1 MLIVVIAIVVLVGAV
16 MLFVMSRGRGQAA
29 EAVAVRAGSSSAFD
43 DEGEARLIERDPEIT
58 WPTLVAPESKTL
70 DDEARLRLIND
81 LALVRA
87 PWCLPILRKAC
98 EQEREPAMRQAA
110 HDAVTACESSAASA
124 H

>member
-1 MLIVVIAIVVLVGAV
+1 MLIVTIAIVLVVGAV
-16 MLFVMSRGRGQAA
+16 IVYVMSRGRESGD
-29 EAVAVRAGSSSAFD
+29 AVAVAAAARSAYD

-58 WPTLVAPESKTL
+58 WPTLFAPESKNL

-87 PWCLPILRKAC
+87 PWCLPILRRAC

-110 HDAVTACESSAASA
+110 HDAVAACESSAASA

>member
-1 MLIVVIAIVVLVGAV
+1 MLITVIAIVIVVGAV
-16 MLFVMSRGRGQAA
+16 IVYLMSRGRAND
-29 EAVAVRAGSSSAFD
+29 AVAVAAARPYD

-58 WPTLVAPESKTL
+58 WPRLFAPESKNL
-70 DDEARLRLIND
+70 DDEARLHLIND

-98 EQEREPAMRQAA
+98 EEEQEPAMRQAA
-110 HDAVTACESSAASA
+110 HDAVAACESSAASA